1 MNEFQRKDFQPR
13 VTGEHSIQGS
23 LSNQNLWM
31 NYGEYMPKGRGVM
44 KRLQRGQIRRMK
56 LR

>member
-31 NYGEYMPKGRGVM
+31 NYGEYMPNGRGVM

-56 LR
+56 LK